1 MLWHGVD
8 NELLGGVALAFSI
21 VRRSCFSQAD
31 SGHVPKVLSKEDSL
45 LTVQEGEHFIL
56 MNEGQDRGGQ

>member
-45 LTVQEGEHFIL
+45 LTVQEGEHFL
-56 MNEGQDRGGQ
+56 F